1 MCSYASQRKLIPS
14 LPLNLNSAVSL
25 MVHLIYFF
33 FFFLL
38 QRYINSVILFA
49 FRVLIYSFK
58 SICSELYLS
67 SDVLDMLFQSK
78 HPCIYLKSR
87 VKHQVEYLGLKEN
100 IRVRRAGFAFRREFA
115 KFLKRYEGCHNMK
128 HILDRMLNV
137 FNGMVKLFFFYSSVC
152 LINFFRRWASQGP
165 IVSL

>member
-1 MCSYASQRKLIPS
+1 MFLCIPKKAYPFS
-14 LPLNLNSAVSL
+14 SFEFKFSCILDGSLNLF
-25 MVHLIYFF
+25 IY
-33 FFFLL
+33 FFLL

-137 FNGMVKLFFFYSSVC
+137 FNGMVKFFFFIHLC
-152 LINFFRRWASQGP
+152 A
-165 IVSL
+165 